1 MSPIDPEQT
10 VATVVF
16 VASESEGTLAT
27 LLFSLEPRL
36 GVISRWQRED
46 TTDVSFSVACRSR
59 KRNHS
64 HWENVVS
71 DVVFL
76 VAANLVALAGF
87 ASAFAKTIQE
97 PDPYRL
103 HRDRFLKLS
112 NARWFCL
119 VEFGLGG
126 LLLLP
131 VPMTI
136 QAGAAAILA
145 ATIIGSEIRHAKYP
159 EEESEGFGSMSPRSQ
174 ASYMG
179 IGIAVAAAAAL
190 VIFEAL
196 RTPRAVVP
204 IDPRIIAVT
213 ITLLIGIGI
222 KLRRDQA
229 RGQGYA
235 YKGRGAA
242 GTAQLPPDLLI
253 GGDARGSLV
262 AQDLS
267 AAGRS
272 ALIVGLSPE
281 SQHCRDVYGLLN
293 KHADLLGRELTV
305 IALAQNDHLYRSAH
319 NASLY
324 RLVDAG
330 SHLSRFLDI
339 HARPYAML
347 VGQDLNL
354 LAPPS
359 QTPQKVQRLITLL
372 VTSITNAPT
381 TLLSLDSDD
390 RQI

>member
-1 MSPIDPEQT
+1 
-10 VATVVF
+10 
-16 VASESEGTLAT
+16 
-27 LLFSLEPRL
+27 
-36 GVISRWQRED
+36 
-46 TTDVSFSVACRSR
+46 
-59 KRNHS
+59 
-64 HWENVVS
+64 VS
-71 DVVFL
+71 DVIFL

-87 ASAFAKTIQE
+87 ASALAKTIQE

-103 HRDRFLKLS
+103 QRDRFLELS

-119 VEFGLGG
+119 VEFCLGA

-131 VPMTI
+131 APMAI

-145 ATIIGSEIRHAKYP
+145 VTVISSEIRHAKYP

-174 ASYMG
+174 AAYLG
-179 IGIAVAAAAAL
+179 IGVAVAAAAAL
-190 VIFEAL
+190 VTFQAL
-196 RTPRAVVP
+196 RTPRVVVP
-204 IDPRIIAVT
+204 VDPRIIAVT
-213 ITLLIGIGI
+213 IMLLIGIGI

-235 YKGRGAA
+235 YKGRDAA

-281 SQHCRDVYGLLN
+281 SPHCRDVYGLLN
-293 KHADLLGRELTV
+293 QHADLLSRELTV
-305 IALAQNDHLYRSAH
+305 IAIAQNDHLYRSAQ

-372 VTSITNAPT
+372 VTSIRNAPT
-381 TLLSLDSDD
+381 TLLSLDPDD
-390 RQI
+390 RQD

>member
-1 MSPIDPEQT
+1 
-10 VATVVF
+10 
-16 VASESEGTLAT
+16 
-27 LLFSLEPRL
+27 
-36 GVISRWQRED
+36 
-46 TTDVSFSVACRSR
+46 
-59 KRNHS
+59 
-64 HWENVVS
+64 VS
-71 DVVFL
+71 DVIFL

-87 ASAFAKTIQE
+87 ASALAKTIQE

-103 HRDRFLKLS
+103 QRDRFLELS

-119 VEFGLGG
+119 VEFCLGA

-131 VPMTI
+131 APMAI

-145 ATIIGSEIRHAKYP
+145 VTVISSEIRHAKYP

-174 ASYMG
+174 AAYLG

-190 VIFEAL
+190 VTFQAL
-196 RTPRAVVP
+196 RTPRALVP

-213 ITLLIGIGI
+213 IMLLIGIGI

-235 YKGRGAA
+235 YKGRDAA

-281 SQHCRDVYGLLN
+281 SPHCRDVYGLLN
-293 KHADLLGRELTV
+293 QHADLLSRELTV
-305 IALAQNDHLYRSAH
+305 IAIAQNDHLYRSAQ

-372 VTSITNAPT
+372 VTSIRNAPT
-381 TLLSLDSDD
+381 TLLSLDPDD
-390 RQI
+390 RQD